1 MKTYEKFL
9 NQLKKFRE
17 LKEEHLEGLELN
29 EDSLR
34 WCKRFL
40 YLHPNY
46 KPPQFSTTPNG
57 NTVAQ
62 WRRDKDSDL
71 IIEFLPDFTLY
82 FILVYPEDFKTT
94 MTFCGC
100 CTFETFKKIMKPFN
114 LYWVKK

>member
-1 MKTYEKFL
+1 MKT
-9 NQLKKFRE
+9 
-17 LKEEHLEGLELN
+17 
-29 EDSLR
+29 
-34 WCKRFL
+34 L
-40 YLHPNY
+40 YDGVSVFSTYILIIN
-46 KPPQFSTTPNG
+46 PPQFITTPNG